1 MARALAM
8 VTPHAKPPAPRIRKV
23 CGCGPCRERRHADHL
38 RFVIALYEERISAM
52 KRELEGLAR

>member
-1 MARALAM
+1 VPSPWSRPTEGARASDTQDLQL
-8 VTPHAKPPAPRIRKV
+8 
-23 CGCGPCRERRHADHL
+23 CSCDPCRERRHADHL